1 MIIWKSASGSRYG
14 VVFHMTD
21 WPFFGHRRISVDGWR
36 FDVFSI
42 GPLSFR
48 LWRQEPQAHTCLTSE
63 FYSGAME
70 RMSRRGH
77 VQCDDACCT

>member
-1 MIIWKSASGSRYG
+1 MIIWKNASGARYG
-14 VVFHMTD
+14 VSLHMND
-21 WPFFGHRRISVDGWR
+21 WRFFGRRGLNVDGWR

-48 LWRQEPQAHTCLTSE
+48 LWRQEAQRHSCLASE
-63 FYSGAME
+63 FYRGSME

-77 VQCDDACCT
+77 VHCDSASCV